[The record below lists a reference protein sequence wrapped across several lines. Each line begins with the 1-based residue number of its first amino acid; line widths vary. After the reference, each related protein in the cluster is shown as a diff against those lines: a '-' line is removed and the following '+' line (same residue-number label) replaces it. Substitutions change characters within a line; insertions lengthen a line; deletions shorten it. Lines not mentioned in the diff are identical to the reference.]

1 MKIVT
6 FLLGALL
13 AAALGAAALF
23 YVTTFQP
30 MSVDYARM
38 KEGMPELDKTKAEM
52 KKCKDKEAKQAAEAA
67 WLAPAVAALNTG
79 LADEINAGKAEVLSD
94 GNAVV
99 INITES
105 ALYTPESK
113 TFAKDTQTR
122 LKLSGLLRK
131 DELKGKDI
139 YIGNATEAVAARGKG
154 RKKVPAK
161 DAVTLASERSA
172 EMVKYLVKDGMPQE
186 SLAAL
191 AYSSKLPDRG
201 FKIKNR
207 KTMIVIGVWPAP
219 VTPTAAAPAVVP
231 AKAPAA
237 APAAQQK
244 PGAQPAVAAPQQPQP
259 KTIPIQPAQPK
270 TK

>member
-13 AAALGAAALF
+13 AAALGAAAFF
-23 YVTTFQP
+23 YFTIFQP
-30 MSVDYARM
+30 MSLDYTRM
-38 KEGMPELDKTKAEM
+38 KEGMPELDKTKTEM
-52 KKCKDKEAKQAAEAA
+52 KKYKDKEAKETA
-67 WLAPAVAALNTG
+67 WIAPAVAALNTG
-79 LADEINAGKAEVLSD
+79 LANEIKDGKAEVVSA

-99 INITES
+99 INIAEN

-122 LKLSGLLRK
+122 LKLGGLLKR

-139 YIGNATEAVAARGKG
+139 YLGNATEAVAAHGKG
-154 RKKVPAK
+154 RNKVPAK
-161 DAVTLASERSA
+161 DALTLASERSA
-172 EMVKYLVKDGMPQE
+172 ELVKYLVKDGIPQD

-207 KTMIVIGVWPAP
+207 KTMIIIGTCPAP
-219 VTPTAAAPAVVP
+219 AAAPTAAA
-231 AKAPAA
+231 APAT
-237 APAAQQK
+237 PAAQQK
-244 PGAQPAVAAPQQPQP
+244 PGAQPAVAAPKQSQP
-259 KTIPIQPAQPK
+259 
-270 TK
+270 

>member
-6 FLLGALL
+6 YLLGALL

-23 YVTTFQP
+23 YFTVFQP
-30 MSVDYARM
+30 MSVDYERLKA
-38 KEGMPELDKTKAEM
+38 GMPELDRAKTEM
-52 KKCKDKEAKQAAEAA
+52 KKYKEKEAQQAGETA
-67 WLAPAVAALNTG
+67 WLAPAVMALNAD
-79 LADEINAGKAEVLSD
+79 LANEIKDGKAEVVSA

-99 INITES
+99 INIAED

-122 LKLSGLLRK
+122 LKLGGLLKR

-139 YIGNATEAVAARGKG
+139 YVGNAAEAVAARGKG

-161 DAVTLASERSA
+161 DALTLASERSV
-172 EMVKYLVKDGMPQE
+172 ELVKYLVRDGVTQE

-207 KTMIVIGVWPAP
+207 KTMIIIGVCPAP
-219 VTPTAAAPAVVP
+219 A
-231 AKAPAA
+231 APAA

-244 PGAQPAVAAPQQPQP
+244 PGAQPAAGAPRPALP
-259 KTIPIQPAQPK
+259 KTIPIKPAQPK
-270 TK
+270 TN

>member
-6 FLLGALL
+6 YLLGALL

-23 YVTTFQP
+23 YFTVFQP
-30 MSVDYARM
+30 LSVDYGRLKA
-38 KEGMPELDKTKAEM
+38 GMPELDRAKAEI
-52 KKCKDKEAKQAAEAA
+52 KKYKEKEARQAGETA
-67 WLAPAVAALNTG
+67 WLAPAVAALNAD
-79 LADEINAGKAEVLSD
+79 LANEIKDGKAEVVSA

-99 INITES
+99 INIAED

-122 LKLSGLLRK
+122 LKLGGLLKR

-139 YIGNATEAVAARGKG
+139 YVGNAAEAVAARGKG

-161 DAVTLASERSA
+161 DALTLASERSV
-172 EMVKYLVKDGMPQE
+172 ELVKYLVRDGVTQE

-191 AYSSKLPDRG
+191 AYPSKLPDRG

-207 KTMIVIGVWPAP
+207 KTMIIIGVCPAP
-219 VTPTAAAPAVVP
+219 A
-231 AKAPAA
+231 APAA

-244 PGAQPAVAAPQQPQP
+244 PGAQTTGAPRPALP
-259 KTIPIQPAQPK
+259 KTIPIKPAQPK
-270 TK
+270 TN

>member
-6 FLLGALL
+6 YLLGALL

-23 YVTTFQP
+23 YFTVFQP
-30 MSVDYARM
+30 MSADYERLKA
-38 KEGMPELDKTKAEM
+38 GMPELDKAKAEM
-52 KKCKDKEAKQAAEAA
+52 KKYKDKEAKQAAEAA
-67 WLAPAVAALNTG
+67 WIAPAVAALN
-79 LADEINAGKAEVLSD
+79 ADMASEIKDSKAEVVSA

-99 INITES
+99 INIAES

-122 LKLSGLLRK
+122 LKLVGLLKR

-139 YIGNATEAVAARGKG
+139 YIGNATEAVASRGKG

-161 DAVTLASERSA
+161 DALTLASERSA
-172 EMVKYLVKDGMPQE
+172 EMVKFLVKDGVPQE

-201 FKIKNR
+201 FKIKNK
-207 KTMIVIGVWPAP
+207 KTMIIIGVCP
-219 VTPTAAAPAVVP
+219 
-231 AKAPAA
+231 APAA
-237 APAAQQK
+237 QTALVAQQK
-244 PGAQPAVAAPQQPQP
+244 PGAQPAVGAPQQSQP
-259 KTIPIQPAQPK
+259 KTIPIKPVQPK
-270 TK
+270 TN

>member
-6 FLLGALL
+6 YLLGALL
-13 AAALGAAALF
+13 AAALGAAAFF
-23 YVTTFQP
+23 YFTVFTP
-30 MSVDYARM
+30 MSADYERLKA
-38 KEGMPELDKTKAEM
+38 GMPELDKAKAEM
-52 KKCKDKEAKQAAEAA
+52 KKYKDKEAKQAAEAA
-67 WLAPAVAALNTG
+67 WVAPAVAALNAG
-79 LADEINAGKAEVLSD
+79 LADEIKDNKAEVMSD

-99 INITES
+99 VNLTES

-122 LKLSGLLRK
+122 LKLGGLLRR

-161 DAVTLASERSA
+161 DALTLASERSA
-172 EMVKYLVKDGMPQE
+172 EMVKYLAKDGVPQE

-201 FKIKNR
+201 FKIRNG
-207 KTMIVIGVWPAP
+207 KTMIIIGFYPAP
-219 VTPTAAAPAVVP
+219 VAQTAAAPA
-231 AKAPAA
+231 PAA
-237 APAAQQK
+237 RQK
-244 PGAQPAVAAPQQPQP
+244 AGAQPAAGAPQQPQP
-259 KTIPIQPAQPK
+259 KTIPIKPAQPK
-270 TK
+270 TN

>member
-6 FLLGALL
+6 YLLGALL
-13 AAALGAAALF
+13 AAALGAAAFF
-23 YVTTFQP
+23 YFTVFTP
-30 MSVDYARM
+30 MTADYERLKA
-38 KEGMPELDKTKAEM
+38 GMPELDKAKAEM

-67 WLAPAVAALNTG
+67 WIAPAMTALNAD
-79 LADEINAGKAEVLSD
+79 LASEIKDGKAEVVSA

-122 LKLSGLLRK
+122 LKLVGLLRR

-161 DAVTLASERSA
+161 DALTLASERSA
-172 EMVKYLVKDGMPQE
+172 EMVKYLVKDGVPQE

-201 FKIKNR
+201 FKIKSG
-207 KTMIVIGVWPAP
+207 KTMIIIGVNPASA
-219 VTPTAAAPAVVP
+219 TST
-231 AKAPAA
+231 AA

-244 PGAQPAVAAPQQPQP
+244 PAVQPAVGAPQRPQP
-259 KTIPIQPAQPK
+259 KTIPIKPAQPK
-270 TK
+270 TN